1 MVPAELLRRLKQ
13 EDRSR
18 LGVKV
23 AGGYDHTTE
32 LQSEQES
39 ETLALPAK
47 KKKRRA
53 RELKNHVLKCS
64 QHYSF
69 RVNKNQDSNPGP
81 TTNSLSLK
89 PCKRNLAKVP
99 QLS

>member
-18 LGVKV
+18 LGEV

-47 KKKRRA
+47 KKKKKSKRI
-53 RELKNHVLKCS
+53 E
-64 QHYSF
+64 
-69 RVNKNQDSNPGP
+69 
-81 TTNSLSLK
+81 K
-89 PCKRNLAKVP
+89 PCTQMFTAL
-99 QLS
+99 LI

>member
-23 AGGYDHTTE
+23 AGGCDHTTE

-47 KKKRRA
+47 KKKKKSKRI
-53 RELKNHVLKCS
+53 E
-64 QHYSF
+64 
-69 RVNKNQDSNPGP
+69 
-81 TTNSLSLK
+81 K
-89 PCKRNLAKVP
+89 PCTQMFTAL
-99 QLS
+99 LI